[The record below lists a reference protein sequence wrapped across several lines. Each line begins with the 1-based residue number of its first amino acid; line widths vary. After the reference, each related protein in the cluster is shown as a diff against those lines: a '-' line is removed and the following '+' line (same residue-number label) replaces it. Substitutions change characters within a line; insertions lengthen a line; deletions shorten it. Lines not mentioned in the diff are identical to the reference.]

1 MAAKE
6 YAPSKRAMI
15 PVAVTNVDSV
25 TMARRLRFGDNV
37 RRYRHAHGMSQEQLA
52 DKAGMDRKTVNR
64 IEQGVHSVRLDNV
77 WLLSEALE
85 VDVRDLFA
93 EPQGPGRYGQQQQQ
107 QQPQVAD
114 VRGLGQYTQ
123 QGPGSSSGY

>member
-1 MAAKE
+1 
-6 YAPSKRAMI
+6 MI
-15 PVAVTNVDSV
+15 PVAVTNVDSI

-93 EPQGPGRYGQQQQQ
+93 EQQGPGRFGSPDQRHQQ
-107 QQPQVAD
+107 QQPQQQPQVD
-114 VRGLGQYTQ
+114 IRGVGQYTH
-123 QGPGSSSGY
+123 PGGTGGY